1 MNILI
6 IEDDQ
11 NLAQTLKTIL
21 RQAKYNVDIAYDG
34 EDGLY
39 YAKEQ
44 SYDVIILDVMLP
56 IMNGY
61 QVIKEMRK
69 SNLSTPV
76 IMLTAKSE
84 LPDKILGLDC
94 GADDYMT
101 KPFEPEELLAR
112 LRALSRRQSD
122 VIMDEITFHDI
133 TLTLPTNTL
142 STIYKGVNLSN
153 KEFELMKL
161 LLLSKEVISTKESI
175 IIKIWGSDSDA
186 EDNNVEAYI
195 SFLRKKLKFI
205 SSSVTIKTLRKV
217 GYVLQVNQ
225 DD

>member
-1 MNILI
+1 MNILV

-11 NLAQTLKTIL
+11 NLAQSLKNIM
-21 RQAKYNVDIAYDG
+21 QQSKYNVDLAYNG

-39 YAKEQ
+39 YASEE

-61 QVIKEMRK
+61 QVMKAMRK
-69 SNLSTPV
+69 ENISTPV

-84 LPDKILGLDC
+84 LSDKILGLDC

-101 KPFEPEELLAR
+101 KPFEAEELLAR
-112 LRALSRRQSD
+112 LRALARRQSD
-122 VIMDEITFHDI
+122 VIMDELTFHDL

-142 STIYKGVNLSN
+142 STVYKSVNLSN
-153 KEFELMKL
+153 KEFELMKML
-161 LLLSKEVISTKESI
+161 LLNNEIISRKERI
-175 IIKIWGSDSDA
+175 ITKIWGTDSDA

-195 SFLRKKLKFI
+195 SFLRKKMKFI
-205 SSSVTIKTLRKV
+205 SSTATIKTLRKV
-217 GYVLQVNQ
+217 GYVLQVTK